1 MRENGIG
8 KIVKGL
14 GYGCIIVGAL
24 VAVISGVV
32 TESFLTMIIIL
43 LSSVFSGIM
52 LIGFAEIIFLLQLNV
67 YKTEK
72 LIQTISKDENIGKDI

>member
-8 KIVKGL
+8 KIIKDL
-14 GYGCIIVGAL
+14 GYGFIIIGVL
-24 VAVISGVV
+24 VAVISGIV
-32 TESFLTMIIIL
+32 TENFLTMLIIL
-43 LSSVFSGIM
+43 LSGVFSGIM

-72 LIQTISKDENIGKDI
+72 LIQAISKDESIGMDS